1 MWGDFLSIC
10 VYGEIGLDWLVED
23 AISIDCRWGGA
34 GLYAALASARQ
45 GATTS
50 LLTVYGPE
58 LPDYA
63 RGYWSD
69 LGVSLDYAQWYPSLS
84 LPKYIVTGFGQYGRK
99 KSRPLTAVRLGI
111 KYDPNLPD
119 DCDALL
125 VFPINHSLPPA
136 LLNEAKKRNI
146 PIFLDPK
153 PNELSIAD
161 TRSLVSFA
169 SCLLVNEEEAQK
181 LSSKSNINDA
191 ISSLKQLGIQQII
204 VKQGVRGCL
213 VIDGEHEYRVPA
225 FKSKVKCT
233 LGSGDVF
240 GGALTTTY
248 VRTKDL
254 IYSVKLACCAAANFI
269 EQCEAEAILSKNA
282 VVHDMEL
289 RAQIDVPDVSRQ
301 SIYLAGPFFSQQ
313 ELHWVNSVCIAL
325 EDAGFKVHSPSR
337 DNGIITE
344 MTTPEERRE
353 IFRQDIR
360 LLEQSDIVVS
370 LLDHND
376 SGTHFEAGYA
386 HKMGIPV
393 FALKTSTDS
402 LNNMLQYG
410 CTKICASLEY
420 LIEELYAYFRK

>member
-1 MWGDFLSIC
+1 M
-10 VYGEIGLDWLVED
+10 VED
-23 AISIDCRWGGA
+23 ASNIDCRWGGA

-45 GATTS
+45 GATTT

-63 RGYWSD
+63 RGYWGD
-69 LGVSLDYAQWYPSLS
+69 FGVFLDSAQWCSSLS

-99 KSRPLTAVRLGI
+99 KSRPLNAVRLDT
-111 KYDPNLPD
+111 KYDPSLPD
-119 DCDALL
+119 ECDALL

-136 LLNEAKKRNI
+136 LLNEAKKRHI

-161 TRSLVSFA
+161 TQSLISFA
-169 SCLLVNEEEAQK
+169 TCLLVNEEEAQK
-181 LSSKSNINDA
+181 LTNKSDIHDA

-204 VKQGVRGCL
+204 VKQGIRGCL
-213 VIDGEHEYRVPA
+213 VIDGEQEERVPA
-225 FKSKVKCT
+225 FKSKAKCT

-240 GGALTTTY
+240 GGALVTTY
-248 VRTKDL
+248 IRTKDL
-254 IYSVKLACCAAANFI
+254 IYSVKFACCTAANFI
-269 EQCEAEAILSKNA
+269 EQCETEAILGKDA
-282 VVHDMEL
+282 VLLDMKE
-289 RAQIDVPDVSRQ
+289 RAQIVVPDVSRQ
-301 SIYLAGPFFSQQ
+301 TIYLAGPFFSQQ

-344 MTTPEERRE
+344 LTTPEERKK
-353 IFRQDIR
+353 IFQQDIR
-360 LLEQSDIVVS
+360 LLEESDIVVS

-376 SGTHFEAGYA
+376 SGTHFEVGYA

-393 FALKTSTDS
+393 FALKTSTDF

-410 CTKICASLEY
+410 CTKICASLEC